1 MKVKKDKVKLITLG
15 CSKNLVDSEF
25 IYSQLKSNDIEIVED
40 ESEAENVIINTCGFI
55 ESAKRESIDTIM
67 RAVDL
72 KLKGKLKNV
81 YVAGCL
87 SDRYKADLEKSIPEV
102 DKYFGATDKPNT
114 IKGILNE
121 LGADY
126 KNNLVGERTLTTPSH
141 FAYLK
146 ISEGCDNPC
155 SFCAIPIM
163 RGAHRSKPLQ
173 EIMIEAQK
181 LASKGVKEIIVIG
194 QDTTYWGF
202 DLAERKRN
210 LSLVLSEISKVNG
223 IEWIRLM
230 YAYPSRFPS
239 DLIDTFNKYE
249 NICRYIDIPV
259 QHVSDN
265 VLKSMRRGI
274 TKSSLISL
282 LDSLKKN
289 IDGIAVRTTVIVG
302 YPDETEKDFIELLD
316 FVKDF
321 RFDRLGV
328 FTYSNEDG
336 TSAATIPDRIP
347 FKEKLLRQKII
358 LEAQKEISLS
368 NNISSVGNKEKVLID
383 RKENGYS
390 IGRSYKD
397 APEIDQEIYINDD
410 SLTTGEFYDVKIFDT
425 EEFDL
430 FAEVESNENN
440 NF

>member
-1 MKVKKDKVKLITLG
+1 
-15 CSKNLVDSEF
+15 
-25 IYSQLKSNDIEIVED
+25 
-40 ESEAENVIINTCGFI
+40 
-55 ESAKRESIDTIM
+55 
-67 RAVDL
+67 
-72 KLKGKLKNV
+72 
-81 YVAGCL
+81 
-87 SDRYKADLEKSIPEV
+87 
-102 DKYFGATDKPNT
+102 
-114 IKGILNE
+114 
-121 LGADY
+121 
-126 KNNLVGERTLTTPSH
+126 
-141 FAYLK
+141 
-146 ISEGCDNPC
+146 
-155 SFCAIPIM
+155 
-163 RGAHRSKPLQ
+163 
-173 EIMIEAQK
+173 MIEAQK

-347 FKEKLLRQKII
+347 FKEKLLRQKLI
-358 LEAQKEISLS
+358 LDAQKEISLS
-368 NNISSVGNKEKVLID
+368 NNIRSVGNKEKVLID

-430 FAEVESNENN
+430 FAGVERNENN